1 MPPTA
6 ENHSIIQKKVCM
18 VGAFATGKTSLVAR
32 FVKGLYSDKYQT
44 TVGVKID
51 KKLVTAEAFTMNMI
65 LWDIH
70 GEDEFQ
76 NVRMSYLRGA
86 AAYLLVIDGTR
97 RSSLEVALNLRAKV
111 SESIGDIPFI
121 VVVNKCDLQDEWE
134 ITEQDIALLKEKRFD
149 LVRTSA
155 KTDVGIENCFI
166 QLANKI
172 MSEAPKP

>member
-1 MPPTA
+1 M
-6 ENHSIIQKKVCM
+6 IQKKVCM

-32 FVKGLYSDKYQT
+32 FVKGIYSDKYQT

-51 KKLVTAEAFTMNMI
+51 KKLVETDHFTMNMI

-97 RSSLEVALNLRAKV
+97 RSSLEVALNLKAKV
-111 SESIGDIPFI
+111 SENIGDIPFVAVI
-121 VVVNKCDLQDEWE
+121 NKCDLQDDWE
-134 ITEQDIALLKEKRFD
+134 ITEQDITRLKAKNFD

-155 KTDVGIENCFI
+155 KTDVGIERCFL

-172 MSEAPKP
+172 ASRT